1 MGTKTGVAL
10 LEGGKGVFYNPVA
23 GAMDDGAKGFV
34 KGLGTGLVG
43 IVAKPLSGVAAFASK
58 TTEGIA
64 NDAKKV
70 TTTGSRELQLQMR
83 VRQPRVI
90 GSDGVLCAY
99 PRTPPLEVLIETDE
113 QQLEAQGKRL
123 KPSS

>member
-1 MGTKTGVAL
+1 MR
-10 LEGGKGVFYNPVA
+10 P
-23 GAMDDGAKGFV
+23 
-34 KGLGTGLVG
+34 
-43 IVAKPLSGVAAFASK
+43 

-70 TTTGSRELQLQMR
+70 TTAGSRELQLQLQMR

-113 QQLEAQGKRL
+113 QQLEEQGKKLAAARQSSRAGAASA
-123 KPSS
+123 PSS